1 MKKLS
6 VAVCIGLILS
16 NICTYSQDKIDLSG
30 TWLFSVCSDNNDAKT
45 IIPPKI
51 LSETICLPG
60 SMMQNGKGDP
70 VTVNTQW
77 VGSIYDSSYYFNPA
91 MEKYRRDGNVKFPFF
106 LTPPRHYV
114 GKAWYIRS
122 IHVPKTWKKSRVE
135 LYLERPH
142 IVSSVWVD
150 GEYVGSQN
158 SLCVA
163 HVYDISGYIKAG
175 KDVNIAILIDNDPS
189 LVGVGDDSH
198 SVSDQTQGC
207 WNGIVGEI
215 SLRQMPQKSI
225 VSADVFPNISTK
237 SIDVILK
244 TRCRPKNATLRVSPY
259 GSNVVL
265 AEESV
270 KLQGDS
276 CMVNISLNDECKLWD
291 ELSPNLYTLV
301 ITTEGGG
308 RFETHFGMREFKID
322 GRMFSINGRTT
333 MLRGTVESCDFP
345 LTGYAPT
352 DIESWLAIFRKC
364 KSYGLNHMRFHSY
377 CPPEAAFLAADI
389 EGFYIQPECPSWP
402 NHGVS
407 LGRGEKVDKYLMD
420 EAERIVAAYGNH
432 PSFVMLAAGNEPRG
446 NWVQWCS
453 DFVDYWKN
461 RDSRRVYTGAS
472 VGGGWQW
479 QPKSQYHVKAGA
491 RGLDWSKHRPNSSDN
506 YTKGITSFYDKATK
520 KTFEINEPFVTHEMG
535 QWCAFPDIA
544 DTVQFTGVY
553 KERNF
558 EIFADVL
565 SQNGMAN
572 MSKKFLM
579 SSGKL
584 QLLCYKYELERLMRT
599 PNYAGYQLLALNDY
613 SGQGSALVG
622 VLNALWNEKGYC
634 KAEDFRQFCNPIVM
648 LAEFPKFTFTAGEDV
663 RIPIK
668 IANYNIK
675 PIDKS
680 SVYYTIKVDNM
691 AHINGNIDMN
701 HLDCGITELD
711 EIVLS
716 TIDFNEAVKATL
728 TVSLGSECCTANNS
742 WDFWIYPKQKVQAD
756 NDIYVTDT
764 LNAKSR
770 EILQNGGKVLLLAGG
785 KITYGS
791 NVKQQFLPVFWNT
804 SWFKM
809 RPPHT
814 VGSYI
819 NSEHPIFRDFP
830 TDDFTSLQWWELVN
844 GAQCMLMKDFPSDL
858 EPIVQPIDTWFVSR
872 KLSTLFEANVLNGK
886 LIVTTFDLVSDLD
899 NRPAARQLLAS
910 IYDYMHSTDFE
921 PKTTAD
927 ISKIEALFTKQSE
940 QIDMYTK
947 ESPDELKPK
956 FN

>member
-1 MKKLS
+1 M
-6 VAVCIGLILS
+6 
-16 NICTYSQDKIDLSG
+16 
-30 TWLFSVCSDNNDAKT
+30 
-45 IIPPKI
+45 
-51 LSETICLPG
+51 
-60 SMMQNGKGDP
+60 
-70 VTVNTQW
+70 
-77 VGSIYDSSYYFNPA
+77 
-91 MEKYRRDGNVKFPFF
+91 
-106 LTPPRHYV
+106 
-114 GKAWYIRS
+114 
-122 IHVPKTWKKSRVE
+122 
-135 LYLERPH
+135 
-142 IVSSVWVD
+142 
-150 GEYVGSQN
+150 
-158 SLCVA
+158 
-163 HVYDISGYIKAG
+163 
-175 KDVNIAILIDNDPS
+175 
-189 LVGVGDDSH
+189 
-198 SVSDQTQGC
+198 
-207 WNGIVGEI
+207 
-215 SLRQMPQKSI
+215 
-225 VSADVFPNISTK
+225 
-237 SIDVILK
+237 
-244 TRCRPKNATLRVSPY
+244 
-259 GSNVVL
+259 
-265 AEESV
+265 
-270 KLQGDS
+270 
-276 CMVNISLNDECKLWD
+276 
-291 ELSPNLYTLV
+291 
-301 ITTEGGG
+301 
-308 RFETHFGMREFKID
+308 
-322 GRMFSINGRTT
+322 
-333 MLRGTVESCDFP
+333 
-345 LTGYAPT
+345 
-352 DIESWLAIFRKC
+352 
-364 KSYGLNHMRFHSY
+364 
-377 CPPEAAFLAADI
+377 
-389 EGFYIQPECPSWP
+389 
-402 NHGVS
+402 
-407 LGRGEKVDKYLMD
+407 
-420 EAERIVAAYGNH
+420 
-432 PSFVMLAAGNEPRG
+432 
-446 NWVQWCS
+446 
-453 DFVDYWKN
+453 
-461 RDSRRVYTGAS
+461 
-472 VGGGWQW
+472 
-479 QPKSQYHVKAGA
+479 
-491 RGLDWSKHRPNSSDN
+491 
-506 YTKGITSFYDKATK
+506 
-520 KTFEINEPFVTHEMG
+520 
-535 QWCAFPDIA
+535 
-544 DTVQFTGVY
+544 
-553 KERNF
+553 
-558 EIFADVL
+558 
-565 SQNGMAN
+565 
-572 MSKKFLM
+572 
-579 SSGKL
+579 
-584 QLLCYKYELERLMRT
+584 
-599 PNYAGYQLLALNDY
+599 
-613 SGQGSALVG
+613 
-622 VLNALWNEKGYC
+622 WNEKGYC
-634 KAEDFRQFCNPIVM
+634 KAEDFRQFCNPVVM
-648 LAEFPKFTFTAGEDV
+648 LAEFPKFTFTAGEEV

-691 AHINGNIDMN
+691 ALINGNIDMN

-910 IYDYMHSTDFE
+910 IYNYMHSTDFE

>member
-1 MKKLS
+1 MRLTDFVVFIVLIIS
-6 VAVCIGLILS
+6 CI
-16 NICTYSQDKIDLSG
+16 NTCAQDKIDLSG
-30 TWLFSVCSDNNDAKT
+30 TWRFGILADEKDVNL
-45 IIPPKI
+45 PPKN
-51 LSETICLPG
+51 LTESICLPG

-70 VTVNTQW
+70 VTVDTRW

-91 MEKYRRDGNVKFPFF
+91 MEKYRRADNVKFPFF
-106 LTPPRHYV
+106 LTPPRHFV
-114 GKAWYIRS
+114 GKAWYVRS
-122 IHVPKTWKKSRVE
+122 IRIPKQWKGQHVE

-142 IVSSVWVD
+142 IVSKVWVN
-150 GEYVGSQN
+150 GSYVGEQN

-163 HVYDISGYIKAG
+163 HIYDVSKYVSAG
-175 KDVNIAILIDNDPS
+175 NMAEIAILIGNDPS
-189 LVGVGDDSH
+189 TVGVGDDSH

-215 SLRQMPQKSI
+215 SLRLLHKKQI
-225 VSADVFPNISTK
+225 VSADVYPNVASK

-244 TRCRPKNATLRVSPY
+244 TSNKLKRATLRVSPY
-259 GSNVVL
+259 GTDEIV
-265 AEESV
+265 AEKQI
-270 KLQGDS
+270 KLSSDS
-276 CMVNISLNDECKLWD
+276 SCITIPMGADCKLWD
-291 ELSPNLYTLV
+291 ELSPNLYMLS
-301 ITTEGGG
+301 ITTDDDEKL
-308 RFETHFGMREFKID
+308 TTVFGMREFKID
-322 GRMFSINGRTT
+322 GRKFTINGRQT
-333 MLRGTVESCDFP
+333 MLRGTVENCDFP

-352 DIESWLAIFRKC
+352 DLESWLKIFRKC
-364 KSYGLNHMRFHSY
+364 KAYGLNHMRFHSY

-389 EGFYIQPECPSWP
+389 EGFYLQPECPSWP

-420 EAERIVAAYGNH
+420 EAERITAAYGNH

-446 NWVQWCS
+446 NWVKWCS
-453 DFVDYWKN
+453 NFVNIWKN

-479 QPKSQYHVKAGA
+479 QPASQYHVKAGA
-491 RGLDWSKHRPNSSDN
+491 RGLSWGKHRPSTTDN
-506 YTKGITSFYDKATK
+506 YTDGITRFYDKATK
-520 KTFEINEPFVTHEMG
+520 QTFEINEPFVTHEMG

-558 EIFADVL
+558 EIFSDILV
-565 SQNGMAN
+565 QNGMAD
-572 MSKKFLM
+572 MSNKFLM

-584 QLLCYKYELERLMRT
+584 QLLCYKYEIERLMRT
-599 PNYAGYQLLALNDY
+599 PDYAGYQLLALNDY
-613 SGQGSALVG
+613 SGQGSAIVG
-622 VLNALWNEKGYC
+622 LLNVLWNEKGYC
-634 KAEDFRQFCNPIVM
+634 SAEDFRQFCNPVVM
-648 LAEFPKFTFTAGEDV
+648 LAEFPKFTFTAGEEV

-691 AHINGNIDMN
+691 ALINGNIDMN

-716 TIDFNEAVKATL
+716 TSDFNEAVKATL

-742 WDFWIYPKQKVQAD
+742 WDFWIYPKLNPQAD

-764 LNAKSR
+764 LDAKAR
-770 EILQNGGKVLLLAGG
+770 ETLQNGGKVLLLAGG
-785 KITYGS
+785 KVTYGS
-791 NVKQQFLPVFWNT
+791 DVKQQFLPVFWNT

-819 NSEHPIFRDFP
+819 QSSHPIFSDFP
-830 TDDFTSLQWWELVN
+830 TDDYTSLQWWELVN
-844 GAQCMLMKDFPSDL
+844 NTQCMLMKDFSTDL
-858 EPIVQPIDTWFVSR
+858 KPIVQPIDTWFLSR
-872 KLSTLFEANVLNGK
+872 RLSTLFEANVLNGK
-886 LIVTTFDLVSDLD
+886 LIVTTFNLTNDLD
-899 NRPAARQLLAS
+899 NRPAARQLLQS
-910 IYDYMHSTDFE
+910 IYNYMHSAKFE
-921 PKTTAD
+921 PQSTVYIND
-927 ISKIEALFTKQSE
+927 IEALFTKQSE
-940 QIDMYTK
+940 RVDMYTK
-947 ESPDELKPK
+947 DSPDELKPK
-956 FN
+956 IL